1 VAGLQAAQRL
11 RRISLPRRVEGS
23 KGWPLAKSEKV
34 ISGGSCTGV
43 REGVQEVK
51 RREVRLMRARRCRV
65 IGKERKS
72 TGNPRVGLGEGS
84 TSIFGWRGGVRG
96 GGWSSWS
103 KGLACAIEIRIL
115 RIMSTT
121 LFQPGQMIFREGDT
135 SQEAYR
141 ILKGRVEIS
150 IAGEGKSVI
159 LAQLGEGDIFGE
171 MAMVDERPRSAS
183 AQCLEV
189 TECEVLT
196 AENFNEAVLQRPEI
210 LIPYLA
216 SFFERLRTANDRLR
230 MEMRLRARAEQQV
243 PVAGAAAVVAP
254 TMRVVAPA
262 TTAIAPPSLELTR
275 VPVAVAGSPVAV
287 APVAPPPAGGYQ
299 SVVLTAATDHA
310 RARLP
315 EGTVVI
321 QKFPYRIGRKHDALG
336 KGATVFASNDLPIA
350 DDKPYQISR
359 NHCSIER
366 EGDNFFV
373 RDRGSSVGTVVNDA
387 PIGLAED
394 TLTKDL
400 QGGENE
406 ILLGADDSPFKFK
419 ITLS

>member
-1 VAGLQAAQRL
+1 M
-11 RRISLPRRVEGS
+11 E
-23 KGWPLAKSEKV
+23 
-34 ISGGSCTGV
+34 GGST
-43 REGVQEVK
+43 
-51 RREVRLMRARRCRV
+51 
-65 IGKERKS
+65 
-72 TGNPRVGLGEGS
+72 
-84 TSIFGWRGGVRG
+84 
-96 GGWSSWS
+96 
-103 KGLACAIEIRIL
+103 GLACAKEIPIL
-115 RIMSTT
+115 KVMSTS

-135 SQEAYR
+135 TQEAYR

-150 IAGEGKSVI
+150 IAGEGKAVI

-183 AQCLEV
+183 AQSLDV

-216 SFFERLRTANDRLR
+216 SFFEKLRTANDRLR
-230 MEMRLRARAEQQV
+230 MEMRLRARAEQQAV
-243 PVAGAAAVVAP
+243 VAGAAPVAAP
-254 TMRVVAPA
+254 TMRVVAPVTA
-262 TTAIAPPSLELTR
+262 AIAPPSLELRR
-275 VPVAVAGSPVAV
+275 VTAPAVTPSAVASAS
-287 APVAPPPAGGYQ
+287 APVVPPPAGGYQ
-299 SVVLTAATDHA
+299 SVVLTAVTDHA

-315 EGTVVI
+315 EGTVTI
-321 QKFPYRIGRKHDALG
+321 QKFPYRIGRKHDTPG

-406 ILLGADDSPFKFK
+406 VLLGADDSPFKFK

>member
-1 VAGLQAAQRL
+1 M
-11 RRISLPRRVEGS
+11 
-23 KGWPLAKSEKV
+23 SE
-34 ISGGSCTGV
+34 
-43 REGVQEVK
+43 
-51 RREVRLMRARRCRV
+51 A
-65 IGKERKS
+65 
-72 TGNPRVGLGEGS
+72 
-84 TSIFGWRGGVRG
+84 
-96 GGWSSWS
+96 
-103 KGLACAIEIRIL
+103 
-115 RIMSTT
+115 

-135 SQEAYR
+135 TQEAYR

-183 AQCLEV
+183 AQALEV

-230 MEMRLRARAEQQV
+230 MEMRLRAQAEQRAAA
-243 PVAGAAAVVAP
+243 PVAAPSPTPVAVP
-254 TMRVVAPA
+254 TARVVAPVAKPMAAPGA
-262 TTAIAPPSLELTR
+262 TAQVSAS
-275 VPVAVAGSPVAV
+275 

-299 SVVLTAATDHA
+299 SVVLTACNDHA

-315 EGTVVI
+315 ESSVTI
-321 QKFPYRIGRKHDALG
+321 QKFPFRIGRKQDTPA

-373 RDRGSSVGTVVNDA
+373 RDRGSSLGTMVNDA
-387 PIGLAED
+387 AIGLAEN
-394 TLTKDL
+394 TLTQDL
-400 QGGENE
+400 RGGENQ
-406 ILLGADDSPFKFK
+406 ILLGSDDSEFKFQV
-419 ITLS
+419 TLS

>member
-1 VAGLQAAQRL
+1 M
-11 RRISLPRRVEGS
+11 
-23 KGWPLAKSEKV
+23 SE
-34 ISGGSCTGV
+34 
-43 REGVQEVK
+43 
-51 RREVRLMRARRCRV
+51 A
-65 IGKERKS
+65 
-72 TGNPRVGLGEGS
+72 
-84 TSIFGWRGGVRG
+84 
-96 GGWSSWS
+96 
-103 KGLACAIEIRIL
+103 
-115 RIMSTT
+115 

-135 SQEAYR
+135 TQEAYR

-183 AQCLEV
+183 AQALEV

-216 SFFERLRTANDRLR
+216 SFFERLWTANDRLR
-230 MEMRLRARAEQQV
+230 MEMRLRAQAEQRAAA
-243 PVAGAAAVVAP
+243 PVAAPSPTPVAVP
-254 TMRVVAPA
+254 TARVVAPVA
-262 TTAIAPPSLELTR
+262 KPMAPPSLETTR
-275 VPVAVAGSPVAV
+275 TAPTAPGATAQVSAS

-299 SVVLTAATDHA
+299 SVVLTACNDHA

-315 EGTVVI
+315 ESSVTI
-321 QKFPYRIGRKHDALG
+321 QKFPFRIGRKQDTPA

-373 RDRGSSVGTVVNDA
+373 RDRGSSLGTMVNDA
-387 PIGLAED
+387 AIGLAEN
-394 TLTKDL
+394 TLTQDL
-400 QGGENE
+400 RGGENQ
-406 ILLGADDSPFKFK
+406 ILLGSDDSEFKFK
-419 ITLS
+419 VTLS

>member
-1 VAGLQAAQRL
+1 M
-11 RRISLPRRVEGS
+11 
-23 KGWPLAKSEKV
+23 SE
-34 ISGGSCTGV
+34 
-43 REGVQEVK
+43 
-51 RREVRLMRARRCRV
+51 A
-65 IGKERKS
+65 
-72 TGNPRVGLGEGS
+72 
-84 TSIFGWRGGVRG
+84 
-96 GGWSSWS
+96 
-103 KGLACAIEIRIL
+103 
-115 RIMSTT
+115 

-135 SQEAYR
+135 TQEAYR

-183 AQCLEV
+183 AQALEV

-230 MEMRLRARAEQQV
+230 MEMRLRAQAEQK
-243 PVAGAAAVVAP
+243 VATPTPAAPTARVVVAP
-254 TMRVVAPA
+254 VAKP
-262 TTAIAPPSLELTR
+262 IAPPSLEMTR
-275 VPVAVAGSPVAV
+275 VAAPTPAATAQAP
-287 APVAPPPAGGYQ
+287 APVAPPPEGGYQ
-299 SVVLTAATDHA
+299 SVVLTACNDHA

-315 EGTVVI
+315 ESSVTI
-321 QKFPYRIGRKHDALG
+321 QKFPFRIGRKHETPG

-366 EGDNFFV
+366 EGDHFFV
-373 RDRGSSVGTVVNDA
+373 RDRGSSLGTVVNEA
-387 PIGLAED
+387 AIGLAENA
-394 TLTKDL
+394 LTQDL
-400 QGGENE
+400 RGGENQ
-406 ILLGADDSPFKFK
+406 ILLGSDDSQFRFKV
-419 ITLS
+419 TLS